1 MQALFI
7 FSRANTGLTPAPK
20 TLARARRPPRLRS
33 PKKPDKLSDSTPM
46 LRRSGQI
53 VFATAKRETRHLD
66 GFRLNSI

>member
-20 TLARARRPPRLRS
+20 TLARARRPPRLSS

-46 LRRSGQI
+46 RRRSRQS
-53 VFATAKRETRHLD
+53 VFATTKRETRHSD
-66 GFRLNSI
+66 GSSLNSI